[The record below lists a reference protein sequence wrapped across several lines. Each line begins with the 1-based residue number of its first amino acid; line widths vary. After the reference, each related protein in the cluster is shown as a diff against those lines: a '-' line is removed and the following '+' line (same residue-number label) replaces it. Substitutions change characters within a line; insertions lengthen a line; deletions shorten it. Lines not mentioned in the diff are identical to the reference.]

1 MNKLK
6 ISIGICSSILGIA
19 LINNAQSVNVHAD
32 AINWNDNSIAT
43 SQVVNFVKSQKAVI
57 KNDNLTQNDANLV
70 KNVNKTSIKQVHV
83 YSNNANVNYHTE
95 SKTLHVNWVDINGNM
110 IKDSNGQNLS
120 GYDLDLTKG
129 SGQYQNLPA
138 GYNLQYDNNYHVAN
152 NTKVL
157 HEYKVLSQSARVNG
171 VDSDVISWQ
180 NESHTSWQDNNNR
193 RDDIAYRESKNDSGY
208 DLGSPNYPAGGGEVV
223 QDKNNDWKGNLHG
236 LTQEEAHQYFD
247 GKGYK
252 SFEIPVPDNSD
263 LNKQGLVRDL
273 TVPDGYTFS
282 DPNNNVYSIK
292 NNQVNVKL
300 IKPIAVHDDKLDRLT
315 VSRTITLH
323 FPNNRKPVSYS
334 RIVNNKDQI
343 VQTLNFT
350 RSVVKDDL
358 TNRVLSESAW
368 QGDSKFPDVKL
379 PLIPGF
385 KLQIS

>member
-6 ISIGICSSILGIA
+6 IGIGICSSILGIA
-19 LINNAQSVNVHAD
+19 LINSVQGVNVHAD

-43 SQVVNFVKSQKAVI
+43 PQAVNFVKSQKAVI
-57 KNDNLTQNDANLV
+57 KSDNLTQNDANLV

-193 RDDIAYRESKNDSGY
+193 RDDIAYRDSKNDSGFA
-208 DLGSPNYPAGGGEVV
+208 DPNYNDGSTIITP
-223 QDKNNDWKGNLHG
+223 DKNNDWKGNLHG
-236 LTQEEAHQYFD
+236 LTQEEAHRYFD

-263 LNKQGLVRDL
+263 LNKQGLVRDV

-282 DPNNNVYSIK
+282 DNSNNVYSIE

-300 IKPIAVHDDKLDRLT
+300 VKPVQVHDGSLDQLS
-315 VSRTITLH
+315 VNRTITLH
-323 FPNNRKPVSYS
+323 FPDGVKPVSYNS
-334 RIVNNKDQI
+334 ININDKNQI

-350 RSVVKDDL
+350 RTVVKDSL
-358 TNRVLSESAW
+358 TNRILSESAW